1 LGSTVPGETM
11 PVIASQIPQNSGKN
25 ASDAVDFNQLRLSNN
40 PDFQLTGSFSMI
52 FTTGTEPKYYRIFV
66 AAFDSSP
73 V

>member
-1 LGSTVPGETM
+1 M

-40 PDFQLTGSFSMI
+40 PGFQLTDPFSMI
-52 FTTGTEPKYYRIFV
+52 FTRVTNEIV
-66 AAFDSSP
+66 SDSRCCFFEILRR